1 MNINGILYLKQYESL
16 SRKLKSFK
24 VFTKDFVW
32 ACYSM
37 QTTKSVCFSW
47 HIISWF
53 DMWFRIYKT
62 FKNVFLTKYGKW
74 YICHRLWKS
83 WYIYVH
89 FCLYWNKRAITVWN
103 ISLLY
108 NLLYHYSN
116 HIDQTIIQHKILEIS
131 IENDVT
137 VINYVII
144 LQDIRCISNEYAS
157 KTNVTYRRPIIH
169 LCTWPW
175 LLIRKSI
182 L

>member
-1 MNINGILYLKQYESL
+1 MNIYDIVPLKQYEIL
-16 SRKLKSFK
+16 SGKLKSFK

-53 DMWFRIYKT
+53 DLWFRIYKT
-62 FKNVFLTKYGKW
+62 FKNVFLTKYCKW
-74 YICHRLWKS
+74 YICHRLWKW

-108 NLLYHYSN
+108 NLLYHYSD
-116 HIDQTIIQHKILEIS
+116 HIDLVKKNYNYCKTENLGKYWKLCNRNKFHSNFTGHKVHLKRVCFKNER
-131 IENDVT
+131 DV
-137 VINYVII
+137 
-144 LQDIRCISNEYAS
+144 
-157 KTNVTYRRPIIH
+157 
-169 LCTWPW
+169 
-175 LLIRKSI
+175 
-182 L
+182 